1 MFFEV
6 KTAIIPVLLNSPKIT
21 FPLKE
26 VMKSSLFLLF
36 DFCKEVKY

>member
-6 KTAIIPVLLNSPKIT
+6 KTAIIPVLLNSPKVN
-21 FPLKE
+21 FLLKE
-26 VMKSSLFLLF
+26 VMKSSLFLF